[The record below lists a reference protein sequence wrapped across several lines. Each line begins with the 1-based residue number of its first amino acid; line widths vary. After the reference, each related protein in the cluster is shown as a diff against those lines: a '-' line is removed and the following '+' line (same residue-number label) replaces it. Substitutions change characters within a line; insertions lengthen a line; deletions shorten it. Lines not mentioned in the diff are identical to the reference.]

1 MLLRFRFILV
11 VVGTLALAKATA
23 LWPASAAIPQA
34 ATHQPDCTY
43 NGVMKFCVVSFPE
56 DPAVV
61 TDHTV
66 LIHWLDGDITSVWF
80 LSNGSTDVGAKVIL
94 NHNKRGRVTHASQLE
109 DGRQR
114 LHVKSETGNQLSFI
128 VPPLQPL
135 PGPDVDPR
143 QP

>member
-1 MLLRFRFILV
+1 MPLRFILV
-11 VVGTLALAKATA
+11 IVGALALAKATA
-23 LWPASAAIPQA
+23 LWPVSAAIPQA

-43 NGVMKFCVVSFPE
+43 NGVVKFCVVSFPE

-61 TDHTV
+61 ADHTV

-80 LSNGSTDVGAKVIL
+80 LSNGSTDAGAKVIL

-128 VPPLQPL
+128 TPPSQPL
-135 PGPDVDPR
+135 PGPDADPR

>member
-1 MLLRFRFILV
+1 MTFRFTLV
-11 VVGTLALAKATA
+11 IAATLALAKATA

-34 ATHQPDCTY
+34 AATHQPDCTY
-43 NGVMKFCVVSFPE
+43 NGVVKFCVVSFPE

-114 LHVKSETGNQLSFI
+114 LHVKSETGNQLGFI

-135 PGPDVDPR
+135 PGPDADPR